1 MGIGI
6 VDFQNT
12 QFKPVHFSVVKTKTT
27 ESLDHKL
34 EALYTGLME
43 MINVYEPQVLSVE
56 EAFYGTNARTALL
69 MGHVR
74 GVIMLGGR
82 HVNIPVYEYAARK
95 VKSAITGNGNATKE
109 QVQFMVQRLLNLK
122 TLPTPLD
129 ASDAL
134 AIAMC
139 HGLNART
146 QNLKSI

>member
-1 MGIGI
+1 MGVGI
-6 VDFQNT
+6 VDFQDT
-12 QFKPVHFSVVKTKTT
+12 RFKPVHYAVVKTKTN

-34 EALYTGLME
+34 EALYDGLMA
-43 MINVYEPQVLSVE
+43 MIKVYEPQVLSVE

-82 HVNIPVYEYAARK
+82 HAHIPVVEYAARK

-109 QVQFMVQRLLNLK
+109 QVQFMVQRLLSLK

-134 AIAMC
+134 AIAIC
-139 HGLNART
+139 YGLNART
-146 QNLKSI
+146 QNLR